1 MDRPVAAAPTGAKEK
16 VEKQARQL
24 AYDVRY
30 KTKQA
35 MAQKSGGKL
44 DPAAVQKA
52 YMAQLS
58 KSPAPPA
65 VKSRAKQML
74 MGEDYKRGIS
84 KLVSDNAASALYK
97 VFVEHH
103 QKDADGNVVE
113 HGDGTPSSEDINE
126 EEKKYKVRV
135 TDKKS
140 NNSYVRMATR
150 SKIAELRSNPN
161 ISSVEMTEYG
171 TPTKSE
177 KLKGKQTAKAK
188 QGLDP
193 VGKEDGDINNDGK
206 KDGTDK
212 YLANRRK
219 AIGKAIAAKEEY
231 SWRDG
236 FAELI
241 EKKDKEKD
249 KKITGEGV
257 NNKNLIKVF
266 PDDVK
271 EQMMDQESK
280 PDPQM
285 AQKERK
291 QAQLKKQVL
300 MKKLQAVR
308 AGAGSD
314 ITSSYE
320 PEDDMVDE
328 AMMLSKRSKGP
339 DRSTPYRKRP
349 EKGTVPPEVAN
360 MKVGKD
366 PRFKSS
372 SRSEAYTMTNEDK
385 DHENKVRSQIKN
397 LNYGAKSEADY
408 EAAARKAADD
418 SARRR
423 RQKENAAKVRRSEMG
438 AARRREARN
447 ELRRQGKYK
456 GPMESVEVK
465 NCGCGKSP
473 CETYGMGEG
482 AEQSS
487 EMGDVTFS
495 AGGAIPTTI
504 KAIGDPREL
513 ETAMRLK
520 KTQLRA
526 MGLNMSHELE
536 GDQLH
541 ELNKQERM
549 ETSKRGGGGVGK
561 RFAKKLLGK
570 QAAGKTGK
578 MGYDDR
584 GRGNVGRRNIQR
596 FENKPTEREEG
607 SLDKKRRQSFKK
619 VKVLNPKSGYSKKSD
634 AVGAGKKVTS
644 RKLSTFGSDMKRDY
658 GPQKHHTQGNTSRDA
673 AQAQRGAEHKA
684 RRGVKTKGT
693 VASDIKKSLKE
704 TNTNEAYT
712 VNQADKTGNTPAYQG
727 YKAGKKNKL
736 TGEPLYKKGNMKENL
751 VTIEKFNNV
760 ANINVNPSNYNLE
773 KDLINDILKKNFNL
787 NELNRFEKEK
797 GTDTKTGKPV
807 VKGGTAK
814 KDLAFQAVMKK
825 YGNQRM
831 GGNEPKKVK
840 GVKSDEGTG
849 KYTRMLAKKKDQQA
863 KSKALADK
871 AKKAGYK
878 STQDYVNVQAVR
890 KGGLGT

>member
-1 MDRPVAAAPTGAKEK
+1 MDKPVAAAPTGAKEK

-30 KTKQA
+30 KTKQSLS
-35 MAQKSGGKL
+35 QKSGGKM
-44 DPAAVQKA
+44 DPAQVQKA
-52 YMAQLS
+52 YMSQLA

-74 MGEDYKRGIS
+74 MGEDYKSGIN
-84 KLVSDNAASALYK
+84 KLVSDNAAAALYK

-103 QKDADGNVVE
+103 QKDVDGKVIE
-113 HGDGTPSSEDINE
+113 HEDTTPSSEDINE

-140 NNSYVRMATR
+140 NNSYVRMASR

-171 TPTKSE
+171 SPTKSE

-219 AIGKAIAAKEEY
+219 AIGKAISAKEDY
-231 SWRDG
+231 SWRNG

-241 EKKDKEKD
+241 EKKEE

-257 NNKNLIKVF
+257 NNKKLIKVF

-280 PDPQM
+280 PAPEKKPDPQI
-285 AQKERK
+285 ASKEKK
-291 QAQLKKQVL
+291 QAMLKKQVL

-314 ITSSYE
+314 ITSS
-320 PEDDMVDE
+320 
-328 AMMLSKRSKGP
+328 
-339 DRSTPYRKRP
+339 
-349 EKGTVPPEVAN
+349 
-360 MKVGKD
+360 
-366 PRFKSS
+366 
-372 SRSEAYTMTNEDK
+372 
-385 DHENKVRSQIKN
+385 HE
-397 LNYGAKSEADY
+397 L
-408 EAAARKAADD
+408 
-418 SARRR
+418 
-423 RQKENAAKVRRSEMG
+423 
-438 AARRREARN
+438 
-447 ELRRQGKYK
+447 QGKVVQE
-456 GPMESVEVK
+456 GEGK
-465 NCGCGKSP
+465 NCGCGKNP

-482 AEQSS
+482 AEESS

-526 MGLNMSHELE
+526 MGLNMSHEPE
-536 GDQLH
+536 GETID
-541 ELNKQERM
+541 EADTAYEKARKAAARRAAARNAERKAG
-549 ETSKRGGGGVGK
+549 KRGG
-561 RFAKKLLGK
+561 RMENE
-570 QAAGKTGK
+570 TYRNE
-578 MGYDDR
+578 MGTRMHY
-584 GRGNVGRRNIQR
+584 
-596 FENKPTEREEG
+596 K
-607 SLDKKRRQSFKK
+607 
-619 VKVLNPKSGYSKKSD
+619 GY
-634 AVGAGKKVTS
+634 
-644 RKLSTFGSDMKRDY
+644 
-658 GPQKHHTQGNTSRDA
+658 
-673 AQAQRGAEHKA
+673 KA
-684 RRGVKTKGT
+684 
-693 VASDIKKSLKE
+693 
-704 TNTNEAYT
+704 EAYT
-712 VNQADKTGNTPAYQG
+712 VTNADKKGNTPAYQAM
-727 YKAGKKNKL
+727 KAGKKNVK
-736 TGEPLYKKGNMKENL
+736 TGEPLYKKADHMNENL

-760 ANINVNPSNYNLE
+760 ANINVNPSNYNSE
-773 KDLINDILKKNFNL
+773 KDLINDILKKNSEL

-840 GVKSDEGTG
+840 GAKSDEGTG
-849 KYTRMLAKKKDQQA
+849 RITKMVAKKKEQQA
-863 KSKALADK
+863 KNKALADK